1 MFDSNTPGKLI
12 KIAELDSN
20 KNLKIISKAKYESF
34 IQKANPYKSPIQLD
48 FDPQKAYDLA
58 SANKVYQENYI
69 GGGAYGNAFKIKGK
83 PPGIV
88 KEGNIGQYE
97 VVALQKLDQSGVTPR
112 YFGGKFTTPLQESFE
127 QEFVLQRKGIIGM
140 SKAPGQSLDDIW
152 TSQKWDDLSFNV
164 QAKKSEELATSYIQ
178 ARKKMHLKGI
188 AHNDLHEANFMYD
201 FKSKKGTIIDLGLA
215 QDDPRAALFEALGA
229 VNGNDS
235 SGYDIL
241 DQLVGESTK
250 GKAGIY
256 RANAARVQKK
266 LEKMGF
272 NPDDDW
278 TGWMSNSS
286 IDLYSETNLTP
297 DGETLKLTN
306 ADALKFLE
314 EIYKGV

>member
-1 MFDSNTPGKLI
+1 
-12 KIAELDSN
+12 
-20 KNLKIISKAKYESF
+20 
-34 IQKANPYKSPIQLD
+34 
-48 FDPQKAYDLA
+48 
-58 SANKVYQENYI
+58 
-69 GGGAYGNAFKIKGK
+69 
-83 PPGIV
+83 
-88 KEGNIGQYE
+88 
-97 VVALQKLDQSGVTPR
+97 
-112 YFGGKFTTPLQESFE
+112 
-127 QEFVLQRKGIIGM
+127 M

-297 DGETLKLTN
+297 DGEILKLTN